1 VAVDDLTPS
10 KSTICLRS
18 CRQKWESKWKMAFNA
33 DKCFVI
39 RAGTKRKTIKQDYTI
54 HNHILEVVEESKYS
68 NVGLTIVV
76 KVCCFTF

>member
-1 VAVDDLTPS
+1 ML
-10 KSTICLRS
+10 
-18 CRQKWESKWKMAFNA
+18 QKWESKWQMAFNA

-39 RAGTKRKTIKQDYTI
+39 RTGTKCKAIKQDYTI
-54 HNHILEVVEESKYS
+54 HNHILEVVEESKYYS